1 MNILIIS
8 LSFSLSEKLCYV
20 PVEEGAMIEGAMDN
34 STFERYQRTRKV
46 CKEGY
51 VFEGDERIQN
61 KGFQTIECEDSDGT
75 MRWKYWERSNCT
87 RKIFSYIMSFI
98 FFYFNLYLYWLGQVI
113 LLRRISDYGYITA
126 PLKSPFTTR
135 WGYGGRILDL
145 IPSVLTGDLYWYYKT
160 NFLFNNVICHQY
172 YIVNISE

>member
-1 MNILIIS
+1 MNILVIS

-51 VFEGDERIQN
+51 VFDGDERIQN
-61 KGFQTIECEDSDGT
+61 KGFQYIECEDSGGS

-87 RKIFSYIMSFI
+87 RKIFSYILSF
-98 FFYFNLYLYWLGQVI
+98 FFILIYICTGTTKQTSYSIVQFVI
-113 LLRRISDYGYITA
+113 RIIY
-126 PLKSPFTTR
+126 TTK
-135 WGYGGRILDL
+135 RI
-145 IPSVLTGDLYWYYKT
+145 G
-160 NFLFNNVICHQY
+160 
-172 YIVNISE
+172 

>member
-1 MNILIIS
+1 MNELLS

-20 PVEEGAMIEGAMDN
+20 PVEEGAMIEGTMDN

-61 KGFQTIECEDSDGT
+61 KGFQTIECEDSGGT

-98 FFYFNLYLYWLGQVI
+98 FFYFNLYLY
-113 LLRRISDYGYITA
+113 LL
-126 PLKSPFTTR
+126 L
-135 WGYGGRILDL
+135 
-145 IPSVLTGDLYWYYKT
+145 KT
-160 NFLFNNVICHQY
+160 NFLFYNTIFHHYYRKYFRVISIKYWYLIMFKASTFICLKSKLKLIESIVLWVY
-172 YIVNISE
+172 YTIPFGFGLFSHL